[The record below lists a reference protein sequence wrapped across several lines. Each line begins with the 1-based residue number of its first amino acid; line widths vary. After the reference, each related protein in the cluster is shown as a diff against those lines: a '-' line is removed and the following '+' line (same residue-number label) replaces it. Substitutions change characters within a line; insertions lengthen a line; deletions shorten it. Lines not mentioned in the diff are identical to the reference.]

1 MDLGALIAKLLLD
14 ASDWTAGIDT
24 ALAGLDVLTSA
35 AEAAGA
41 ASAVALSA
49 AVVAGVESASSFQQA
64 AMSMEVMLGSA
75 DAAKKMMTD
84 IRDMAAVTPFD
95 TENLTKGAQ
104 QLMATGFEAEK
115 VLPILTA
122 LGDAAASMPNGM
134 EAKLPRM
141 IQAFGKINSAGK
153 ASLGAINQFVNAGIG
168 AYQMLADKMGVSVAE
183 VRAQITKGNVTS
195 ATALNAIMEGIQKKY
210 GGMMVKQSQ
219 TLAGVWSTL
228 TDSIKIPLSDMAQ
241 PLVDALSKAIPAIS
255 AILPG
260 LLSGLKPIFDGLAK
274 AADAV
279 GYLAVAFGQL
289 SAPMQMVI
297 SYGVTGFM
305 ALSVALGVAAAA
317 AAVFAPAIL
326 GAVGAVVSGAGA
338 MAAGIVTAVVT
349 IASTVGAAIM
359 GAIGTIVSGIAGLA
373 MAAIGFAGSLV
384 PLLASLASFDVFAA
398 AAAVDNAVLSL
409 SMLASM
415 ASAADMTAWM
425 GALSGSLLAAAGS
438 AATVAGSFIT
448 AAASMLAPI
457 LTSANLSALMGT
469 LSAGFMAA
477 AGTAFTAAGSMLS
490 AAVSMLALDAAGGP
504 LLIILGGIVMLFA
517 SLAVSATSITVIF
530 GTIAA
535 VITGT
540 LITAVVALYELWL
553 NDFGGM
559 QEIANAL
566 WAVLGA
572 GVSVIQGIGTAIA
585 GAATEWLTNMG
596 VIGDSTGTTFGSI
609 KEAIVSGISSAVT
622 AASGFIED
630 LRQSFLDMADSVIL
644 TLLKIAVAMGN
655 LPGMEGAAAGA
666 IGGLLNAQA
675 GVSQARLKTA
685 DLGALELKLP
695 DLSGWVDGAKSS
707 LTDYGKTLQSMLG
720 GEAPGGGGG
729 ASSGASKAA
738 KDAAQAAK
746 DYEEAHA
753 AAIAAEMMLA
763 GTGPAI
769 QASMLRDSI
778 ATMDQAVLDSA
789 DTISSM
795 NKIYE
800 EARKAVMEFRKGL
813 LDTVLSAGGDTGN
826 VIKGAMEGFA
836 VGGIKGALAAVAV
849 QLLTI
854 APGFQKLVDGINSQ
868 LVSMLGALDPLFSGL
883 GAILIPAMQAVATV
897 FSALAPIF
905 QFIGNVLSGVGPIVL
920 MVATMMQSFGVI
932 FQIFGNVLNAI
943 GPIVEFAFQVLFT
956 VMKGVAFVVL
966 GIAYAI
972 GSVWNGILNI
982 IITVLEIVSKV
993 TNKVDGAIA
1002 ALEDMKVDTAGT
1014 ADAMQTLAGTTYESA
1029 YATAQASAQT
1039 AMMADAAT
1047 EATAALSNVPSGFK
1061 VALSRFEAIAAEG
1074 AAQSKAASSAS
1085 SQRRGDGGITINI
1098 AAITAAD
1105 PADLFDRLE
1114 NEAKKRRYRK
1124 TGISIPVA
1132 PRFILGS

>member
-35 AEAAGA
+35 AQAAGA

-75 DAAKKMMTD
+75 EAAQTMMTN

-95 TENLTKGAQ
+95 TQNLTEGAQ
-104 QLMATGFEAEK
+104 QLIATGFAAEN
-115 VLPILTA
+115 VLPVLTA
-122 LGDAAASMPNGM
+122 LGDAASSMPNGM
-134 EAKLPRM
+134 AQKLPRM

-153 ASLGAINQFVNAGIG
+153 VSLGALNQFKNAGINAVG
-168 AYQMLADKMGVSVAE
+168 MLADYMSVSVPEAYK
-183 VRAQITKGNVTS
+183 QISKGAVTS
-195 ATALNAIMEGIQKKY
+195 AVGLNAIMLGIQEKY
-210 GGMMVKQSQ
+210 GGMMERQSK

-228 TDSIKIPLSDMAQ
+228 TDSIKVPLSKMAQ
-241 PLVDALSKAIPAIS
+241 PLVEALSKAIPAIS

-297 SYGVTGFM
+297 SYGVAGFM
-305 ALSVALGVAAAA
+305 ALTIVMGVAAVA
-317 AAVFAPAIL
+317 
-326 GAVGAVVSGAGA
+326 
-338 MAAGIVTAVVT
+338 VTAV
-349 IASTVGAAIM
+349 IAPLL
-359 GAIGTIVSGIAGLA
+359 GLA
-373 MAAIGFAGSLV
+373 S
-384 PLLASLASFDVFAA
+384 
-398 AAAVDNAVLSL
+398 
-409 SMLASM
+409 
-415 ASAADMTAWM
+415 
-425 GALSGSLLAAAGS
+425 SLL
-438 AATVAGSFIT
+438 T
-448 AAASMLAPI
+448 AAASVF
-457 LTSANLSALMGT
+457 ALDIAFGPALVIVAAFAGT
-469 LSAGFMAA
+469 LVWAGIVAGTMAA
-477 AGTAFTAAGSMLS
+477 SFLSM
-490 AAVSMLALDAAGGP
+490 
-504 LLIILGGIVMLFA
+504 
-517 SLAVSATSITVIF
+517 ATMV
-530 GTIAA
+530 
-535 VITGT
+535 TGA
-540 LITAVVALYELWL
+540 IGAIYELWA

-559 QEIANAL
+559 QEVAGAL
-566 WAVLGA
+566 WAIMGA

-585 GAATEWLTNMG
+585 GAATEWLTSMG

-644 TLLKIAVAMGN
+644 TLLRIAVAMGK
-655 LPGMEGAAAGA
+655 LPGMEGAAAGGIA
-666 IGGLLNAQA
+666 GLLQAQS
-675 GVSQARLKTA
+675 GISQARGQTA
-685 DLGALELKLP
+685 NIAALEFKLP
-695 DLSGWVDGAKSS
+695 DLSGWVDEAKAG
-707 LTDYGKTLQSMLG
+707 LTDYGKTLASMLG
-720 GEAPGGGGG
+720 GEAPTGGGS
-729 ASSGASKAA
+729 AAKASKASA
-738 KDAAQAAK
+738 D
-746 DYEEAHA
+746 DYEAIHA
-753 AAIAAEMMLA
+753 AAIEAEQGLLNMSAAMQAQAYQKGFDDMNA
-763 GTGPAI
+763 AAMATG
-769 QASMLRDSI
+769 
-778 ATMDQAVLDSA
+778 ATLNELDGMYA
-789 DTISSM
+789 
-795 NKIYE
+795 
-800 EARKAVMEFRKGL
+800 EALKAVIEFRKGL
-813 LDTVLSAGGDTGN
+813 LDTVLSASGDAGN
-826 VIKGAMEGFA
+826 VIKSAIEGFGT
-836 VGGIKGALAAVAV
+836 GGIKGALAAVAV

-897 FSALAPIF
+897 FASLAPIF

-982 IITVLEIVSKV
+982 IITVLEVISKV

-1014 ADAMQTLAGTTYESA
+1014 AEAMQTLAGTTYESA

-1061 VALSRFEAIAAEG
+1061 VALSRFEAMATEG
-1074 AAQSKAASSAS
+1074 VAQSKAASNAS
-1085 SQRRGDGGITINI
+1085 SQRRGEGGITINI

-1124 TGISIPVA
+1124 TGISIPTA

>member
-24 ALAGLDVLTSA
+24 ALEGLDVLTSA
-35 AEAAGA
+35 AQAAGA

-75 DAAKKMMTD
+75 EAAQTMMTN

-95 TENLTKGAQ
+95 TQNLTEGAQ
-104 QLMATGFEAEK
+104 QLIATGFAAEN
-115 VLPILTA
+115 VLPVLTA
-122 LGDAAASMPNGM
+122 LGDAASSMPNGM
-134 EAKLPRM
+134 AQKLPRM

-153 ASLGAINQFVNAGIG
+153 VSLGALNQFKNAGINAVG
-168 AYQMLADKMGVSVAE
+168 MLADYMGVSVPEAYK
-183 VRAQITKGNVTS
+183 QISKGAVTS
-195 ATALNAIMEGIQKKY
+195 AVGLNAIMLGIQEKY
-210 GGMMVKQSQ
+210 GGMMEHQSK

-228 TDSIKIPLSDMAQ
+228 TDSIKIPLSDMAN
-241 PLVDALSKAIPAIS
+241 PLIDALSKAIPAIS

-297 SYGVTGFM
+297 SYGVSGFM
-305 ALSVALGVAAAA
+305 ALSVALGVATGAAML
-317 AAVFAPAIL
+317 FAPSIL
-326 GAVGAVVSGAGA
+326 GALGA
-338 MAAGIVTAVVT
+338 
-349 IASTVGAAIM
+349 
-359 GAIGTIVSGIAGLA
+359 IVSGVGVVVATVIGLA
-373 MAAIGFAGSLV
+373 VAFI
-384 PLLASLASFDVFAA
+384 PLLATMASFDLFAA
-398 AAAVDNAVLSL
+398 AAAIDTAVMNL
-409 SMLASM
+409 SMLAAMVSAGTLGTTM
-415 ASAADMTAWM
+415 A
-425 GALSGSLLAAAGS
+425 ALSGALVAAAGS
-438 AATVAGSFIT
+438 ALATAGSLF
-448 AAASMLAPI
+448 
-457 LTSANLSALMGT
+457 
-469 LSAGFMAA
+469 
-477 AGTAFTAAGSMLS
+477 S
-490 AAVSMLALDAAGGP
+490 AAVGALALDAAGGP
-504 LLIILGGIVMLFA
+504 LLIVMAALAATFAWLGIVVGTFAASML
-517 SLAVSATSITVIF
+517 S
-530 GTIAA
+530 IAA
-535 VITGT
+535 IITGT
-540 LITAVVALYELWL
+540 VIAAVVALYELWV

-559 QEIANAL
+559 QEIAGAL
-566 WAVLGA
+566 YAVVSTIPTIVDA
-572 GVSVIQGIGTAIA
+572 IGVVVSSV
-585 GAATEWLTNMG
+585 ATEWLASMG
-596 VIGDSTGTTFGSI
+596 IMAHGTDGLMDALGLGMEAASTFVSDKLESLRQGFIDMASDAI
-609 KEAIVSGISSAVT
+609 AAVQAIV
-622 AASGFIED
+622 AA
-630 LRQSFLDMADSVIL
+630 LMQV
-644 TLLKIAVAMGN
+644 
-655 LPGMEGAAAGA
+655 PGMQAKMAGVGMKLTDA
-666 IGGLLNAQA
+666 QTSLNATRSNFA
-675 GVSQARLKTA
+675 NVSGLSF
-685 DLGALELKLP
+685 KLP
-695 DLSGWVDGAKSS
+695 DLSGWVDEAKSS
-707 LTDYGKTLQSMLG
+707 LVNYGKTLQNMLN
-720 GEAPGGGGG
+720 GEPPPGGGGAG
-729 ASSGASKAA
+729 SGASKAA

-746 DYEEAHA
+746 DYEEAHQ

-789 DTISSM
+789 GTIDEM
-795 NKIYE
+795 NKIY
-800 EARKAVMEFRKGL
+800 ADAAKAVMEFRKGL
-813 LDTVLSAGGDTGN
+813 LDTVLSASGNTGSI
-826 VIKGAMEGFA
+826 IKSAMEGFA
-836 VGGIKGALAAVAV
+836 TGGIKGALAAATV
-849 QLLTI
+849 QLLTLS
-854 APGFQKLVDGINSQ
+854 PGFQRLSDGINK
-868 LVSMLGALDPLFSGL
+868 VLGDIMVAFDPIFNGL
-883 GAILIPAMQAVATV
+883 GAGLIPAMQAIAAV
-897 FSALAPIF
+897 FSALTPIF
-905 QFIGNVLSGVGPIVL
+905 EFMGNVLSQLGPAMM
-920 MVATMMQSFGVI
+920 MVVTMMQVFGTI

-982 IITVLEIVSKV
+982 IITVLEVISKV

-1014 ADAMQTLAGTTYESA
+1014 AEAMQTLAGTTYESA

-1061 VALSRFEAIAAEG
+1061 IAQARFEAIAAEG
-1074 AAQSKAASSAS
+1074 VSQSKAASSAS

-1114 NEAKKRRYRK
+1114 KEANKRRYRK
-1124 TGISIPVA
+1124 TGISIPTA